1 MQVAKKCQILC
12 PNLDYID
19 SIGKWSER
27 AEEALQQ
34 VSAPPQQKRQ
44 FWKNIHENAFTKG
57 KETRW
62 EVSSLEHSN
71 KMHTELHH
79 VSEVSSLCL
88 AEQQLRLIVVNKEEL
103 LPNEHNV
110 RDEILRTREY
120 TRGTCFV
127 AWNIHRVNVSPNG
140 YGSIIWVVLPY
151 SLLFLLNQINGSTS
165 FSKFFLICKTF

>member
-27 AEEALQQ
+27 AEEA
-34 VSAPPQQKRQ
+34 STASFSPPTQQKHQ
-44 FWKNIHENAFTKG
+44 VWKNIHENAFTKG

-88 AEQQLRLIVVNKEEL
+88 AE
-103 LPNEHNV
+103 
-110 RDEILRTREY
+110 
-120 TRGTCFV
+120 
-127 AWNIHRVNVSPNG
+127 
-140 YGSIIWVVLPY
+140 
-151 SLLFLLNQINGSTS
+151 
-165 FSKFFLICKTF
+165 